1 MSEHEAAQLA
11 IEGKAHHAVAKGKH
25 QHGLRAV
32 DGVTGGDLL
41 GARLQEG
48 FSPRASFWLK
58 QASGQRST
66 EKMVPTETFTSML
79 LEPSSGSK
87 TSR

>member
-1 MSEHEAAQLA
+1 M
-11 IEGKAHHAVAKGKH
+11 V
-25 QHGLRAV
+25 RAV

-48 FSPRASFWLK
+48 SPRASFWLK